1 VALIKRG
8 LFVWA
13 IVVGLGVS
21 GSPAALAKSH
31 GPNMVDPTT
40 IAPCTSATT
49 TLAASNTI
57 YTLTSSFSTTFT
69 GICIKVTG
77 SNDLILLSSD
87 VTITGPGAGTGIDI
101 EGSNDTLNG
110 RAGTVSGFAI
120 GVLDHGRGTLGED
133 VDVTGNVTGLELTG
147 RTVRWVNV
155 AAFSNTGNGIWF
167 NACTG
172 QDSSQTAGCTISDFF
187 VGSNGLDGLLI
198 NNGSNG
204 ASAAVFIS
212 MSNTG
217 NGVHVG
223 GSTAGTGNS
232 EVVVDDAA
240 VESPTIADN
249 GLDGIFLDTSENG
262 AADTVTGI
270 IAGSNT
276 GIDLHDATTN
286 CGSSGQ
292 FNLWSSLIF
301 GTSKAGA
308 TTSPT
313 CIPQIPNL

>member
-1 VALIKRG
+1 MAVIKRG
-8 LFVWA
+8 LFILA
-13 IVVGLGVS
+13 ILVAVGLT
-21 GSPAALAKSH
+21 GSQAALAKSH
-31 GPNMVDPTT
+31 GPAMVDPTT

-49 TLAASNTI
+49 TLSASNTV

-77 SNDLILLSSD
+77 SNDLLMLSSD

-110 RAGTVSGFAI
+110 RAGTVSGFATGI
-120 GVLDHGRGTLGED
+120 LDHGKGTLGED

-155 AAFSNTGNGIWF
+155 ASFSNTGNGIWF
-167 NACTG
+167 NGCAG
-172 QDSSQTAGCTISDFF
+172 QDSSQTAGCTIADFF
-187 VGSNGLDGLLI
+187 TGSNGLDGLLI
-198 NNGSNG
+198 NNGSDG

-212 MSNTG
+212 MNNTG
-217 NGVHVG
+217 NGVHLGGTVG
-223 GSTAGTGNS
+223 GSGNS
-232 EVVVDDAA
+232 EVVLDDAA

-270 IAGSNT
+270 IAGGNT

-286 CGSSGQ
+286 CGLERQ
-292 FNLWSSLIF
+292 L
-301 GTSKAGA
+301 
-308 TTSPT
+308 
-313 CIPQIPNL
+313 

>member
-1 VALIKRG
+1 MTKRG
-8 LFVWA
+8 FFMLV
-13 IVVGLGVS
+13 ILVGLGLT
-21 GSPAALAKSH
+21 GSQAAWAKPHRLAA
-31 GPNMVDPTT
+31 VDPTT
-40 IAPCTSATT
+40 VAPCTSGTT
-49 TLAASNTI
+49 ILGANNTI
-57 YTLTSSFSTTFT
+57 YTLESSFSTTFMGT
-69 GICIKVTG
+69 CIKLTG
-77 SNDLILLSSD
+77 SNDLLLLGSS
-87 VTITGPGAGTGIDI
+87 VTVTGPGAVGIGIDI

-110 RAGTVSGFAI
+110 RAGTVSGFATGI
-120 GVLDHGRGTLGED
+120 LDHGKGTLGED

-155 AAFSNTGNGIWF
+155 GSFSNTGNGIWL

-172 QDSSQTAGCTISDFF
+172 QDSSQTAGCALSDFF
-187 VGSNGLDGLLI
+187 TASNTLDGLLI

-204 ASAAVFIS
+204 ASAAVFVS

-223 GSTAGTGNS
+223 GTTAGAGNS
-232 EVVVDDAA
+232 EVVLDDAA
-240 VESPTIADN
+240 VETPTIADN
-249 GLDGIFLDTSENG
+249 GGDGIFLDTSENG

-286 CGSSGQ
+286 CGSSGS

-301 GTSKAGA
+301 DTSKAGA
-308 TTSPT
+308 TSSPA
-313 CIPQIPNL
+313 CIPQLPNL